1 LYIFKGEGGIKM
13 RSLKISDHLI
23 TNPVKIAS
31 TATIGEA
38 ARTIIDNKVSGVIVV
53 NENDEVEGMLSELD
67 CLKSLLTEIYNEGQ
81 VGKELV
87 TAEMSTP
94 VTYNKPEE
102 DIISVAQSMLDQKQ
116 RRRPVIENGKL
127 IGQIT
132 CRQLLSAIMAFG
144 SK

>member
-1 LYIFKGEGGIKM
+1 M

-23 TNPVKIAS
+23 ANPVKISS

-53 NENDEVEGMLSELD
+53 DENDEVEGMLSELD

-87 TAEMSTP
+87 TVEMSSP

-144 SK
+144 

>member
-1 LYIFKGEGGIKM
+1 M

-87 TAEMSTP
+87 TIEMSAP

-116 RRRPVIENGKL
+116 RRRPVIDNGKL

>member
-1 LYIFKGEGGIKM
+1 M

-23 TNPVKIAS
+23 VNPVKIAS

-53 NENDEVEGMLSELD
+53 DENDVVEGMLSELD

-87 TAEMSTP
+87 TTEMSTP

-102 DIISVAQSMLDQKQ
+102 DIISVAQSMIDRKQ

-132 CRQLLSAIMAFG
+132 CRQLLSAIIAFG

>member
-1 LYIFKGEGGIKM
+1 M

-23 TNPVKIAS
+23 KNPIKVSS

-38 ARTIIDNKVSGVIVV
+38 ARTIIENKVSGVIVV
-53 NENDEVEGMLSELD
+53 DEHNQVEGMLSELD
-67 CLKSLLTEIYNEGQ
+67 CLRSLLAEIYNEGQ
-81 VGKELV
+81 VGKAPV
-87 TAEMSTP
+87 TGEMSTP

>member
-1 LYIFKGEGGIKM
+1 M

-38 ARTIIDNKVSGVIVV
+38 ARTIIENKVSGVIVV

-87 TAEMSTP
+87 TIEMSAP

-102 DIISVAQSMLDQKQ
+102 DIISVAQNMLDQKQ
-116 RRRPVIENGKL
+116 RRRPVIDNGKL

>member
-1 LYIFKGEGGIKM
+1 M

-38 ARTIIDNKVSGVIVV
+38 ARTIIENKVSGVIVV

-87 TAEMSTP
+87 TVEMSSP

>member
-1 LYIFKGEGGIKM
+1 M

-38 ARTIIDNKVSGVIVV
+38 ARTIIENKVSGVIVV

-67 CLKSLLTEIYNEGQ
+67 CLKNLLTEIYNEGQ

-87 TAEMSTP
+87 TIEMSAP
-94 VTYNKPEE
+94 VTYNRPDE

-116 RRRPVIENGKL
+116 RRRPVIDNGKL

>member
-1 LYIFKGEGGIKM
+1 M

-87 TAEMSTP
+87 TIEMSAP
-94 VTYNKPEE
+94 VTYNKPDE

-116 RRRPVIENGKL
+116 RRRPVIDNGKL

>member
-1 LYIFKGEGGIKM
+1 M

-31 TATIGEA
+31 TASIGEA

-87 TAEMSTP
+87 TVEMSSP

>member
-1 LYIFKGEGGIKM
+1 M

-23 TNPVKIAS
+23 ANPVKIAS
-31 TATIGEA
+31 TTTIGEA

-53 NENDEVEGMLSELD
+53 DEHNKVEGMLSELD

-87 TAEMSTP
+87 TTEMSTP

>member
-1 LYIFKGEGGIKM
+1 M

-67 CLKSLLTEIYNEGQ
+67 CLKSLLTEIYNEGE

-87 TAEMSTP
+87 TVEMSSP

>member
-1 LYIFKGEGGIKM
+1 M

-53 NENDEVEGMLSELD
+53 NDNDEVEGMLSELD

-87 TAEMSTP
+87 TIEMSAP
-94 VTYNKPEE
+94 VTYNRPEE

-116 RRRPVIENGKL
+116 RRRPIIDNGKL
-127 IGQIT
+127 IGQVT
-132 CRQLLSAIMAFG
+132 CRQLLSAIIAFG

>member
-1 LYIFKGEGGIKM
+1 M

-38 ARTIIDNKVSGVIVV
+38 ARTIIENKVSGVIVV

-87 TAEMSTP
+87 TIEMSAP
-94 VTYNKPEE
+94 VTYNRPEE

-116 RRRPVIENGKL
+116 RRRPVIDNGKL

>member
-1 LYIFKGEGGIKM
+1 M

>member
-1 LYIFKGEGGIKM
+1 M

-53 NENDEVEGMLSELD
+53 DENDEVEGMLSELD

-87 TAEMSTP
+87 TTEMSTP
-94 VTYNKPEE
+94 VTYSKPEE

>member
-1 LYIFKGEGGIKM
+1 M

-31 TATIGEA
+31 TASIGEA

-87 TAEMSTP
+87 TIEMSAP

-116 RRRPVIENGKL
+116 RRRPVIDNGKL

>member
-1 LYIFKGEGGIKM
+1 M

-87 TAEMSTP
+87 TSEMSTP

>member
-1 LYIFKGEGGIKM
+1 M

-87 TAEMSTP
+87 TVEMSSP

>member
-1 LYIFKGEGGIKM
+1 M

-23 TNPVKIAS
+23 THPVKIAS

-53 NENDEVEGMLSELD
+53 DENDEVEGMLSELD

-87 TAEMSTP
+87 TIEMSAP
-94 VTYNKPEE
+94 VTYNRPEE

-116 RRRPVIENGKL
+116 RRRPVIDHGKL

>member
-1 LYIFKGEGGIKM
+1 M

-31 TATIGEA
+31 TASIGEA

-53 NENDEVEGMLSELD
+53 DENDEVEGMLSELD

-87 TAEMSTP
+87 TVEMSSP

>member
-1 LYIFKGEGGIKM
+1 M

-53 NENDEVEGMLSELD
+53 DENDEVEGMLSELD

-87 TAEMSTP
+87 TVEMSSP

>member
-1 LYIFKGEGGIKM
+1 M

-23 TNPVKIAS
+23 TNPIKIAS

-87 TAEMSTP
+87 TIEMSAP
-94 VTYNKPEE
+94 VTYNRPEE

-127 IGQIT
+127 VGQIT

>member
-1 LYIFKGEGGIKM
+1 M

-87 TAEMSTP
+87 TTEMSTP

>member
-1 LYIFKGEGGIKM
+1 M

-87 TAEMSTP
+87 TIEMSAP
-94 VTYNKPEE
+94 VTYNRPEE

-116 RRRPVIENGKL
+116 RRRPIIDNGKL
-127 IGQIT
+127 IGQVT
-132 CRQLLSAIMAFG
+132 CRQLLSAIIAFG